1 MEKLREEGSVWQQRV
16 QQLSEQVTLGAAS
29 KLWTNTGSRKRPMN
43 IVVIFI
49 CVALQVHTMAEEKEK
64 HMARI
69 QELED
74 NVTELLS
81 TSGRASKVDNTV
93 LLCKCFCTGG
103 ASRSDAGKAR

>member
-1 MEKLREEGSVWQQRV
+1 
-16 QQLSEQVTLGAAS
+16 
-29 KLWTNTGSRKRPMN
+29 MN

-64 HMARI
+64 HMAKI

-81 TSGRASKVDNTV
+81 TSGKASK
-93 LLCKCFCTGG
+93 GG
-103 ASRSDAGKAR
+103 LPTAEWSWITLS